1 VAYFAEWAIYG
12 REFQPWDMD
21 LSRISHVNYAFFDI
35 NPSCKVVSG
44 DSYATTEK
52 KNAEVG
58 QGWSGDGLNVPG
70 GTMGAFRIM
79 RDGGDVAKANG
90 HYYPHIKI
98 IVSLGGWTWSKYFS
112 SCTSTASARRTLV
125 VSAVD
130 QMVEHDL
137 DGLDFDWEYPTGCF
151 PDAGGDVK
159 CGLGGNTWN
168 VNDWANYISFMKEIR
183 AEIKARGLV
192 PCLDD
197 PTNSK
202 CKYIT
207 TAAGMNPKLNDA
219 KAPLKE
225 WVEAQDFVNF
235 MTYDYMGAWSNVAA
249 SQTAL
254 NTVTSLPPSQPQ
266 DFNIKDTVQVFLDAG
281 VPASKMTIGLAAYGR
296 GWGDTT
302 EYMKES
308 ECKTGEYGATCPLS
322 PGTWEAGVFSWWDVK
337 ANYLNK
343 GDWTRKWDDE
353 AQTPYLQSAS
363 KKGIIVYDDEESI
376 KIKVDWAK
384 SIGMGGFMWWES
396 SDDPNFELHNAAVQA
411 WGGNCNNKVFQANA
425 TATL

>member
-1 VAYFAEWAIYG
+1 MH
-12 REFQPWDMD
+12 PLTD
-21 LSRISHVNYAFFDI
+21 LLT
-35 NPSCKVVSG
+35 VV
-44 DSYATTEK
+44 D
-52 KNAEVG
+52 
-58 QGWSGDGLNVPG
+58 
-70 GTMGAFRIM
+70 
-79 RDGGDVAKANG
+79 
-90 HYYPHIKI
+90 
-98 IVSLGGWTWSKYFS
+98 
-112 SCTSTASARRTLV
+112 
-125 VSAVD
+125 
-130 QMVEHDL
+130 
-137 DGLDFDWEYPTGCF
+137 PTGCF

-343 GDWTRKWDDE
+343 GDWTRKWDAE

-376 KIKVDWAK
+376 KVGYTHIHRTYVYSTYVKEACLSAPFVLT
-384 SIGMGGFMWWES
+384 SVPLISNREGYSHPFS
-396 SDDPNFELHNAAVQA
+396 QSNILIH
-411 WGGNCNNKVFQANA
+411 
-425 TATL
+425 